1 MPDKIKKLF
10 RFALLL
16 AAVYLVTYY
25 GSRYYLMIKR
35 DLAPPPQAYL
45 HHYVHKEPYIQ
56 GPPEFQKDVKNAL
69 ATIKKVSPEQYE
81 DVCKYCVYIELA
93 DLNVSIAASVNSNSK
108 GTIAVYEKRYCSA
121 IQNNYYVERIL
132 VHETT
137 HLIQFTKDSTTDS
150 IEKDE
155 AEALAA
161 ERQLL
166 TALEVP
172 PETIDQVAGNQ
183 LLETRW
189 WEKDIRNAMGRD

>member
-56 GPPEFQKDVKNAL
+56 GPYEFQKDVKNAL

-93 DLNVSIAASVNSNSK
+93 DLSTKISALANNR
-108 GTIAVYEKRYCSA
+108 TVYVFRERYDKDKDS
-121 IQNNYYVERIL
+121 QYYIERIL

-137 HLIQFTKDSTTDS
+137 HFIQQSENRVKNVPA
-150 IEKDE
+150 EKSE
-155 AEALAA
+155 AEALAS

-166 TALEVP
+166 TALKVP
-172 PETIDQVAGNQ
+172 PDIIAQVAGDQ
-183 LLETRW
+183 LLQLEW
-189 WEKDIRNAMGRD
+189 WKDNTQIRNAMGRN